1 MYSYAYVLFYCAQS
15 RFSTHTSLQEG
26 SLGLPVDMSVTS
38 SMLSG
43 RGGAGGGGAEN
54 DVHVLPNITTDDSQD
69 DEHKF
74 ELMSPKNVQEIG
86 YEVGRLHSTH
96 TYTYTHTSI
105 QTHTIVIHN

>member
-86 YEVGRLHSTH
+86 YEVGRLHSTY
-96 TYTYTHTSI
+96 TYTYTRACNRTPLYCIIS
-105 QTHTIVIHN
+105 

>member
-43 RGGAGGGGAEN
+43 RGGGGGGGGGGAEN

-86 YEVGRLHSTH
+86 YEVGRLYSTH
-96 TYTYTHTSI
+96 TRAYKCIALCCIIS
-105 QTHTIVIHN
+105 